1 MASATTVVSVAD
13 SSIYRVTVSPGR
25 AVPVIVGVEVLT
37 EDVVVVNNG
46 ASLAPVSIVISN
58 SVDAEEVFPAA
69 SVAVTVNS
77 YVWSSEVSNRGEE
90 VIENDPSD
98 PAISVPIT
106 VPLVPPINSS
116 TVLPAAAVPVI
127 VGLLIVKAVVV
138 VVIDGVLGAVVS
150 ISIVNPSDAS
160 DGFPAGSVALTV
172 SV

>member
-58 SVDAEEVFPAA
+58 SVDAEEVFHAA

-90 VIENDPSD
+90 VTEKVPSD
-98 PAISVPIT
+98 PAVAVPMT
-106 VPLVPPINSS
+106 EPPVNNS
-116 TVLPAAAVPVI
+116 TVLPASAVPVI
-127 VGLLIVKAVVV
+127 VGLLIVK
-138 VVIDGVLGAVVS
+138 VVS
-150 ISIVNPSDAS
+150 AGASIV
-160 DGFPAGSVALTV
+160 G
-172 SV
+172 